1 MINGSTL
8 RDAIL
13 SGAHNIGNHKTA
25 INDLNIFPVPDGDT
39 GTNMSMTIGAAASEL
54 QKSAET
60 SAETVSK
67 TAASLMLRGARGNS
81 GVILSL
87 LFRGFAKGLEGKDM
101 ADGRDLAEA
110 LQLGVD
116 AAYKAVMNPTE
127 GTILTVARVAAE
139 KAAAAC
145 ENDTD
150 PVYVWAAACLGAN
163 EALETTPQLLPVLKK
178 AGVVDAGG
186 QGLCMIFDGI
196 LSVLRDGVIVE
207 EVKTEEEKLD
217 ETAEFFR
224 NVAAEFDQEIHFT
237 YCTEFIV
244 GRDPDCENDPA
255 DLRATLE
262 AIGDCVVVVDDDEI
276 IKVHVHTEE
285 PGTALQA
292 GLQYGSL
299 LTIKVENMKEQHR
312 KAAEENEAAKAAA
325 KKPDVEAFESAE
337 PTEELGFVA
346 VAAGA
351 GTANLFRDLGCTQIV
366 SGGQTMNPSTETLM
380 QAVLA
385 TPAHTVIIL
394 PNNKNIIMAAEQV
407 IPLVTDRTVVVLPT
421 RTVPQG
427 MAALLAYD
435 PDSPLEE
442 NENAM
447 LTAASHVATGQVTYA
462 ARTSEFGG
470 HKIREGEI
478 MGLMNGKLEITG
490 DNTADV
496 CVKLVRSMASRR
508 TSFITVLYG
517 ADVSEDDAAEVER
530 RLRSKLRDDIE
541 ITFINGGQPVYS
553 YVISVE

>member
-39 GTNMSMTIGAAASEL
+39 GTNMSMTIG
-54 QKSAET
+54 
-60 SAETVSK
+60 
-67 TAASLMLRGARGNS
+67 ASLMLRGARGNS

-385 TPAHTVIIL
+385 TPAHTVMIL

-407 IPLVTDRTVVVLPT
+407 IPLVSDRTVVVLPT

-462 ARTSEFGG
+462 ARTSDFGG